1 MVHLAYFVQ
10 INWIIYI
17 DYVQLDSSIIIHNT
31 LASIICSNSGDV
43 HTQHYNRPSCF
54 RQEGFVNEKK
64 LPTTN
69 SRILIFQDI
78 SLQKLVLKLGQ
89 RKVEGRK
96 IFKVSL
102 NHELSPVFS
111 GNEWPL
117 FFSPRCG
124 NIVAD
129 VLDLRVSGK
138 HLTFPPSSLP
148 LFRSCTSKRRSSKYR
163 VNRVQG
169 TR

>member
-1 MVHLAYFVQ
+1 M
-10 INWIIYI
+10 
-17 DYVQLDSSIIIHNT
+17 
-31 LASIICSNSGDV
+31 
-43 HTQHYNRPSCF
+43 
-54 RQEGFVNEKK
+54 
-64 LPTTN
+64 
-69 SRILIFQDI
+69 
-78 SLQKLVLKLGQ
+78 
-89 RKVEGRK
+89 EGRK

-138 HLTFPPSSLP
+138 HLTFPPLLPSSFSLLYVEEKKFEVP
-148 LFRSCTSKRRSSKYR
+148 CKPCARNALKDYLKLGYEIFIEEIFSSFFFFFFLINLRRNHRKIGGFFFFHKFKTSKQRNAR
-163 VNRVQG
+163 
-169 TR
+169 